1 LVKKVDFDLKTS
13 IIVCIL
19 TKTGRSVF
27 MYKVY
32 QIKLADEVTDYVN
45 SNGRGHAGGEEKYP
59 IYETYM
65 RLNHSIRD
73 ENKMN
78 DTDFQHYTNVCV
90 VKKDA
95 GLVDSDGNSWLVDCL
110 EGVFAV
116 LNGRYFDEDTGEDLV
131 HESHVSGYSMK
142 TITRKD
148 GEVVTYRDMRSLSVG
163 DIVEDCDNGT
173 FHIVASYGFQDVTS
187 KVKNYVETTA
197 EVA

>member
-1 LVKKVDFDLKTS
+1 
-13 IIVCIL
+13 
-19 TKTGRSVF
+19 

-78 DTDFQHYTNVCV
+78 DTDFQHYTHVAS

-95 GLVDSDGNSWLVDCL
+95 GLVDGDGESWQVRDL
-110 EGVFAV
+110 EDVFAV
-116 LNGRYFDEDTGEDLV
+116 LNGRYFDEDEGKDIV
-131 HESHVSGYSMK
+131 FDAHVSDYKMK

-163 DIVEDCDNGT
+163 DLVEDTDNGT
-173 FHIVASYGFQDVTS
+173 FHIVASYGFQDVTA
-187 KVKNYVETTA
+187 KIKNYVEQST